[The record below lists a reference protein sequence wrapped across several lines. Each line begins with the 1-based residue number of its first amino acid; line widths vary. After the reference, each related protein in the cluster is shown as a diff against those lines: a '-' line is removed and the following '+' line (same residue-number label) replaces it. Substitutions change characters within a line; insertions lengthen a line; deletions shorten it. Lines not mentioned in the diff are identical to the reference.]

1 MCNTLKSVGTGEEK
15 KLNLTLKTVL
25 KGDGITGHR
34 RKSVHHED
42 LVPNEYISEIEAFYC
57 TYINCFTDL

>member
-57 TYINCFTDL
+57 K